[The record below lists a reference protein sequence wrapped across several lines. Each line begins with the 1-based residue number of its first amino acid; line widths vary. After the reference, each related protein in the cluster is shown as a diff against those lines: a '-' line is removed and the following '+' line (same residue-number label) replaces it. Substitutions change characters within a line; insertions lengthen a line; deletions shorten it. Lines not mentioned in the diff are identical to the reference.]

1 MPNEIEYS
9 LQELAD
15 LADVTPRT
23 IRYYIVQGL
32 LPSPEGAGP
41 AARYGDRH
49 LRRLRLVRQLQRRHM
64 PLADIRRR
72 LEGLDDDQVEHLQA
86 TNDLTDDE
94 PAHAA
99 ESAIDYIRSVLRER
113 RVLAEGS
120 PPAASR
126 PLAMSR
132 ASLDALTMSDLLAD
146 EIAGAPGPAHEPA
159 PAPGPAHEPAPQPMT
174 PSSPTAPSPSTAPA
188 TAPVQTPDRSQWDRV
203 TLAPDIELHV
213 RRPLSRLQ
221 NKRVDRLIVIA
232 RQLLEEE

>member
-9 LQELAD
+9 RQELAD

-41 AARYGDRH
+41 AARYGDGH

-72 LEGLDDDQVEHLQA
+72 LEGMDDDQVEHLQA

-94 PAHAA
+94 PAGAA
-99 ESAIDYIRSVLRER
+99 ESAIDYIRS
-113 RVLAEGS
+113 VLAEGS

-146 EIAGAPGPAHEPA
+146 ETFE
-159 PAPGPAHEPAPQPMT
+159 
-174 PSSPTAPSPSTAPA
+174 
-188 TAPVQTPDRSQWDRV
+188 VW
-203 TLAPDIELHV
+203 
-213 RRPLSRLQ
+213 
-221 NKRVDRLIVIA
+221 
-232 RQLLEEE
+232 